1 MFLTTITFLFLRNSG
16 LDDLL
21 TRGGSSKSSRDSDWD
36 MLSDFAPV
44 SKSSQSA
51 ATFSGATSSSS
62 NYGSSTNSG
71 KLSSSTYGSSTKTK
85 DYSSAVSDS
94 GEAQKKFGSA
104 KAISSDQ
111 YFQDS
116 GSADVILFTFI
127 NISNISGLGP

>member
-1 MFLTTITFLFLRNSG
+1 MFKNHSFCFRNSG

-44 SKSSQSA
+44 SKPSSA
-51 ATFSGATSSSS
+51 ASSFGGPTSSSS
-62 NYGSSTNSG
+62 NYGSSTASS
-71 KLSSSTYGSSTKTK
+71 KLSSSTYGSSSKTK
-85 DYSSAVSDS
+85 DLPSTVDS

-111 YFQDS
+111 FFQDS
-116 GSADVILFTFI
+116 GSAEVTL
-127 NISNISGLGP
+127 